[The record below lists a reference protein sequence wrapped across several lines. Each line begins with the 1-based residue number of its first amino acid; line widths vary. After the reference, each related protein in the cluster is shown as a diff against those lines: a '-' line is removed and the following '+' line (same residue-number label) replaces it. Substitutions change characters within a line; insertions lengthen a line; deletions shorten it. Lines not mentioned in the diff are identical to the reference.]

1 MKPPSVVATTR
12 PFFERATAI
21 VDETWH
27 DLDRMVGAL
36 ERRVAELNVDSTERA
51 TLQLMTGWMR
61 ELARR
66 PGPTQAELA
75 APLPAGRGGVNGKSP
90 G

>member
-27 DLDRMVGAL
+27 DLDRMAGAL

-51 TLQLMTGWMR
+51 TLELMTGWMR

-66 PGPTQAELA
+66 LEHTEAELA
-75 APLPAGRGGVNGKSP
+75 AHLPAGAEETSDEGP
-90 G
+90 A

>member
-21 VDETWH
+21 VDETSD
-27 DLDRMVGAL
+27 DLDRMAGAL

-51 TLQLMTGWMR
+51 TLELMTGWMR
-61 ELARR
+61 ELAPPARAHRGRAGGAPPGWRR
-66 PGPTQAELA
+66 GDK
-75 APLPAGRGGVNGKSP
+75 R
-90 G
+90 